1 MRKNAMKNLLS
12 EIARLGWTDNK
23 ALNVLVDFRIISDH
37 CVTLQDIAEP
47 DLTKAAKWLATID

>member
-1 MRKNAMKNLLS
+1 MKNLLS